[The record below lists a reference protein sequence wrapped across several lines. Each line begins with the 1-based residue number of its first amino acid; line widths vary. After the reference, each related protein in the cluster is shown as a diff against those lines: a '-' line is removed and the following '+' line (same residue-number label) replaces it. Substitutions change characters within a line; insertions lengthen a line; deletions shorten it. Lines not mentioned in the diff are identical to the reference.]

1 MPNRTLNLDPSTTSV
16 APAALFAHVPCRP
29 QRPRDAALCWAAAG
43 YAIFPCSAHKSPL
56 TARGYRDA
64 TTDPATIMHW
74 WRTFP
79 DALIGLPTG
88 EVTGLL
94 VVDLDRKTS
103 EDDGVASL
111 EALQGR
117 RQMPAHPRVATRSG
131 GQHLYWRYPPGSD
144 IRCSARRVGAGIDV
158 RGAGGYVIAPPSA
171 GYTVLVDTP
180 LSLPPEWL
188 LRLLAPP
195 RRRRIVTPTD
205 VPRQRDE
212 SWRGLRRFDALLRR
226 AALAAEGERNL
237 VTYWAACRAGE
248 LVLEGLLTADA
259 AIAAVTEA
267 ATASGLDQLE
277 AMRTATSGV
286 TRMLQEG
293 AQRG

>member
-1 MPNRTLNLDPSTTSV
+1 MPSRTPITGNTDTAS
-16 APAALFAHVPCRP
+16 LFSQILSGP
-29 QRPRDAALCWAAAG
+29 QRPPDAALLWAAAG
-43 YAIFPCSAHKSPL
+43 YPVFPCSARKSPL
-56 TARGYRDA
+56 TPRGYLDA
-64 TTDPATIMHW
+64 TTDATTIARW
-74 WRTFP
+74 WRAHP

-88 EVTGLL
+88 EATGLL
-94 VVDLDRKTS
+94 VVDLDRKTP

-111 EALQGR
+111 EALRGR
-117 RQMPAHPRVATRSG
+117 RQMPTHPCVLTRSG
-131 GQHLYWRYPPGSD
+131 GQHLYWRYPPGSG

-158 RGAGGYVIAPPSA
+158 RGTGGYVIAPPSP
-171 GYTVLVDTP
+171 GYTVLIDAP
-180 LSLPPEWL
+180 LSHPPTWL

-195 RRRRIVTPTD
+195 RRRPALMPAD
-205 VPRQRDE
+205 APRHRDE
-212 SWRGLRRFDALLRR
+212 SWRSLRRLDTLLRR

-248 LVLEGLLTADA
+248 LVLAGLLSADA

-267 ATASGLDQLE
+267 ATASGLDQIE

-286 TRMLQEG
+286 TRVLQEG

>member
-1 MPNRTLNLDPSTTSV
+1 MPSRTPNTGHTGTTS
-16 APAALFAHVPCRP
+16 LFSQILSGP
-29 QRPRDAALCWAAAG
+29 QRPRDAALLWAAAG
-43 YAIFPCSAHKSPL
+43 YPVFPCSTRKSPL
-56 TARGYRDA
+56 TPRGYLDA
-64 TTDPATIMHW
+64 TTDVGTIMRW
-74 WRTFP
+74 WRAHP
-79 DALIGLPTG
+79 DALMGLPTG

-94 VVDLDRKTS
+94 VVDLDRKS
-103 EDDGVASL
+103 PADDGVASL
-111 EALQGR
+111 AALRGR
-117 RQMPAHPRVATRSG
+117 RQMPVHPCVTTRSG
-131 GQHLYWRYPPGSD
+131 GQHLYWRYPPGSG

-158 RGAGGYVIAPPSA
+158 RGTGGYVIAPPSA
-171 GYTVLVDTP
+171 GYAVLVDAP
-180 LSLPPEWL
+180 LCVPPDWL

-195 RRRRIVTPTD
+195 RRQATVRPVE

-248 LVLEGLLTADA
+248 LVLEGLLSADA

-267 ATASGLDQLE
+267 ATASGLDQIE

-286 TRMLQEG
+286 TRVLQEG